1 MLRKTTRALLIIK
14 ILLIAAG
21 GVAAG
26 IYFGDHNNGKSWKSD
41 KAGSKSTGP
50 VPPTTS
56 KTNSTGSCTIH
67 TVQFPDSEKSAAV
80 NFGARFEHSTRQSIF
95 FGFSYSAYGLGD
107 NCVCPPYDDIGGICL
122 LHGQVLADMR
132 AVRSLTNR
140 VKLYSLDCYPATQVV
155 LEYAKANGTSV
166 MLGIFISNDILLP
179 KHRQNLPK
187 CGGNNGKYGGKWG
200 YLRWRRFYLSMDWE
214 AISAVRY
221 IATEAG
227 MKQKSILLK

>member
-166 MLGIFISNDILLP
+166 MLGIFISNDNKSNEKEIFYFQSIA
-179 KHRQNLPK
+179 KTYRSAAAITENMV
-187 CGGNNGKYGGKWG
+187 GN
-200 YLRWRRFYLSMDWE
+200 E
-214 AISAVRY
+214 AIFVEGAS
-221 IATEAG
+221 ISQWTEKQSLPFATSRQRPA
-227 MKQKSILLK
+227 